1 MIYVLL
7 VVTLLVI
14 YCFFIEI
21 YFRKKKRV
29 APPSSLPSNSDIMGQ
44 SKFDLRQFA
53 ISDDETLV
61 SKSETDHE
69 DTFAEETLISLD
81 ESLLETGIEDEE
93 MQSEMAEGVSFQEL
107 EKVIKVIKL
116 GGNENEQ
123 DEIATVVNKL
133 QGSELLN
140 SFLEQIEGSR
150 EKIDGI
156 MRVYIGNEEE

>member
-1 MIYVLL
+1 MIHVFLIM
-7 VVTLLVI
+7 TLLVI
-14 YCFFIEI
+14 YIFFIEI

-29 APPSSLPSNSDIMGQ
+29 TPPSSVVRNSDIMGQ

-61 SKSETDHE
+61 SKSETDHGV
-69 DTFAEETLISLD
+69 TFAEETLISLD

-116 GGNENEQ
+116 GGNEKER
-123 DEIATVVNKL
+123 DEIASTVNKL

-150 EKIDGI
+150 ERIDELMSG
-156 MRVYIGNEEE
+156 YIGNEDE

>member
-1 MIYVLL
+1 MKYIMLIVVLL
-7 VVTLLVI
+7 AI
-14 YCFFIEI
+14 YYFLIGIF
-21 YFRKKKRV
+21 FRKIKRV
-29 APPSSLPSNSDIMGQ
+29 TPPSSCPSNSGIMGQ

-53 ISDDETLV
+53 INGDQIPVPKTETV
-61 SKSETDHE
+61 REV
-69 DTFAEETLISLD
+69 TFTEETLISLD

-123 DEIATVVNKL
+123 DEIVSTVNKL
-133 QGSELLN
+133 QGSVLLN

-150 EKIDGI
+150 EKIDGL
-156 MRVYIGNEEE
+156 MREYIDNEEE

>member
-1 MIYVLL
+1 MIHVFLIM
-7 VVTLLVI
+7 TLLVI
-14 YCFFIEI
+14 YYFFIGI

-29 APPSSLPSNSDIMGQ
+29 TPPSSVVRNFDIMGQ

-81 ESLLETGIEDEE
+81 DSLLETGIEDEE

-123 DEIATVVNKL
+123 DEIVSTVNKL

-150 EKIDGI
+150 ERIDELMSG
-156 MRVYIGNEEE
+156 YIGNEDE

>member
-1 MIYVLL
+1 MKYIMLIIV
-7 VVTLLVI
+7 LLVI
-14 YCFFIEI
+14 YYFLIGIF
-21 YFRKKKRV
+21 FRKIKRG
-29 APPSSLPSNSDIMGQ
+29 APPSSGTSNSDIMGQ

-53 ISDDETLV
+53 ISDDKTLV

-107 EKVIKVIKL
+107 EKIIKVIKL
-116 GGNENEQ
+116 GGDENEQ
-123 DEIATVVNKL
+123 DEIISTVNKL

-150 EKIDGI
+150 ERIDGL
-156 MRVYIGNEEE
+156 MREYIDNEEE

>member
-1 MIYVLL
+1 MKYIMLIIV
-7 VVTLLVI
+7 LLVI
-14 YCFFIEI
+14 YYFLIGIF
-21 YFRKKKRV
+21 FRKIKRV
-29 APPSSLPSNSDIMGQ
+29 APPSSGSSNSDIMGQ

-61 SKSETDHE
+61 FNSGSVHE

-81 ESLLETGIEDEE
+81 ESLLETEIEDEE
-93 MQSEMAEGVSFQEL
+93 MQNEMAEGVSFQEL

-116 GGNENEQ
+116 GGSENEQ
-123 DEIATVVNKL
+123 DESATPVNKL

-150 EKIDGI
+150 ERIEGL
-156 MRVYIGNEEE
+156 MSGYIGNEDE

>member
-1 MIYVLL
+1 MKYIMLIIV
-7 VVTLLVI
+7 LLVI
-14 YCFFIEI
+14 YYFLIGIF
-21 YFRKKKRV
+21 FRKIKRV
-29 APPSSLPSNSDIMGQ
+29 APPSSSTSNSDIMGQ

-61 SKSETDHE
+61 FKSESVHE

-81 ESLLETGIEDEE
+81 ESLLETEIEDEE
-93 MQSEMAEGVSFQEL
+93 MQNEMAEGVSFQEL

-116 GGNENEQ
+116 GGSENEQ
-123 DEIATVVNKL
+123 DEIATTVNKL

-150 EKIDGI
+150 ERIEGL
-156 MRVYIGNEEE
+156 MSGYIGNEDE

>member
-1 MIYVLL
+1 M
-7 VVTLLVI
+7 T
-14 YCFFIEI
+14 
-21 YFRKKKRV
+21 
-29 APPSSLPSNSDIMGQ
+29 ST
-44 SKFDLRQFA
+44 FDLRQCA
-53 ISDDETLV
+53 PSDDETLV

-107 EKVIKVIKL
+107 EKIIKVIKL
-116 GGNENEQ
+116 GGDENEQ
-123 DEIATVVNKL
+123 DEIISTVNKL

-150 EKIDGI
+150 ERIDGL
-156 MRVYIGNEEE
+156 MREYIDNEEE